1 MKKQDLVRVALTE
14 LGMDLAD
21 AQANTVPFLR
31 EKIRIA
37 RASKNPSDPL
47 AKPPKGLARM
57 SLEELR
63 ENVRERDLTL
73 NTDHTRVQLQIMIQ
87 DDVFVRI
94 MRSTPEISQMVAAA
108 ASTNGEDFA
117 VDMDFEVLEEEAK

>member
-1 MKKQDLVRVALTE
+1 
-14 LGMDLAD
+14 
-21 AQANTVPFLR
+21 
-31 EKIRIA
+31 
-37 RASKNPSDPL
+37 
-47 AKPPKGLARM
+47 M

-73 NTDHTRVQLQIMIQ
+73 NMDHTRVQLQIQIQ

-108 ASTNGEDFA
+108 ASTNDEDFP